1 MDFEKRL
8 ITDLVYAEYNPRK
21 QLTEADE
28 EYQKIKRSL
37 QEFGYVDPVIINSDN
52 TIIGG
57 HQRVTVLRDLGYK
70 EIDVVVVDMDKT
82 KEKALNIAL
91 NKITGEW
98 DFNKLEALLAEL
110 HEEMDASITGFDDS
124 EISQM
129 LDSMKTLD
137 ADDDGFNEAD
147 ALEEVTEPETKQG
160 DIYLLG
166 QHRLMCGD
174 STNEADVKKLMNGR
188 AADLLLT
195 DPPYNVDIKNSKDMK
210 IINDNMDSDSF
221 RKFLIDAF
229 KAADAG
235 LKEGASYY
243 IWHAD
248 SEGLNFRSACEAVGW
263 KVRQCLIWN
272 KNTFSLGRQDYQWK
286 HEPCLYGWKDGA
298 AHYFVDDRTQSTVIN
313 EDKPAANSEHPTMK
327 PIKLVSRLI
336 KNSSRQNEL
345 VLDVFG
351 GSGSTMIA
359 CEQLNR
365 SCYMMELDPKYC
377 DVIINRWEKFTGQK
391 AEKIS

>member
-174 STNEADVKKLMNGR
+174 STNE
-188 AADLLLT
+188 
-195 DPPYNVDIKNSKDMK
+195 
-210 IINDNMDSDSF
+210 
-221 RKFLIDAF
+221 
-229 KAADAG
+229 
-235 LKEGASYY
+235 
-243 IWHAD
+243 
-248 SEGLNFRSACEAVGW
+248 
-263 KVRQCLIWN
+263 
-272 KNTFSLGRQDYQWK
+272 
-286 HEPCLYGWKDGA
+286 
-298 AHYFVDDRTQSTVIN
+298 
-313 EDKPAANSEHPTMK
+313 PAAK
-327 PIKLVSRLI
+327 AVKAG
-336 KNSSRQNEL
+336 KRQANTP
-345 VLDVFG
+345 VF
-351 GSGSTMIA
+351 
-359 CEQLNR
+359 L
-365 SCYMMELDPKYC
+365 
-377 DVIINRWEKFTGQK
+377 F
-391 AEKIS
+391 EKIEKTS

>member
-1 MDFEKRL
+1 M
-8 ITDLVYAEYNPRK
+8 
-21 QLTEADE
+21 
-28 EYQKIKRSL
+28 
-37 QEFGYVDPVIINSDN
+37 
-52 TIIGG
+52 
-57 HQRVTVLRDLGYK
+57 TVLRDLGYK

-110 HEEMDASITGFDDS
+110 QEEMDASITGFNDS

-210 IINDNMDSDSF
+210 IINDNMDNDSF